1 MEWGMTAM
9 ERELSHQRKGLHA
22 MTIAD
27 RVDDHEARCQ
37 PHMLSLR
44 MIAGYEAG
52 TALSRQAVGEVIQAT
67 EAILAE
73 AGAAVSDAR
82 AGTFLTVRLSRLA
95 AAADD
100 VIAAARAGDAAQL
113 RRYLHR
119 LDVLTSAIWTVQEA
133 VYGARW
139 FAGTADSRS

>member
-67 EAILAE
+67 EA
-73 AGAAVSDAR
+73 
-82 AGTFLTVRLSRLA
+82 TVRLSRLA

-100 VIAAARAGDAAQL
+100 VIAAASAGDAAQL
-113 RRYLHR
+113 RRQLR
-119 LDVLTSAIWTVQEA
+119 RFDVLTSAIWTVQEA

>member
-82 AGTFLTVRLSRLA
+82 AGTFLAVRVVRLRA
-95 AAADD
+95 AA
-100 VIAAARAGDAAQL
+100 ITSSAAARAGDAAQL

-133 VYGARW
+133 VYGPRW
-139 FAGTADSRS
+139 FAETVPPRP